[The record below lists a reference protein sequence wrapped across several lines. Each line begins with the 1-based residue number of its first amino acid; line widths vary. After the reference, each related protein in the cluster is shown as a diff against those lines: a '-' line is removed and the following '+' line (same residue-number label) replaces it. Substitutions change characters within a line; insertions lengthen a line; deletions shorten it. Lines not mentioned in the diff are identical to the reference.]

1 MAQKTSNTVVGA
13 MSAHDKLSPV
23 LKDCPT
29 KTLLKPSK
37 LDAYLLVL
45 RRAKSAKLHLPVNAK
60 ARMLPSRT
68 FRTKR
73 MHMNGKEL
81 QKNCKGA
88 ISTIHRANIRMQI
101 LIEKTVSFQ
110 LAGLQGAKMYRQRIL
125 WFM

>member
-1 MAQKTSNTVVGA
+1 MAQKTSSIVVGA

-88 ISTIHRANIRMQI
+88 ISIIHRANIRMQF